1 MKATPMQNMQKF
13 KNLTFALLM
22 LVCFTTSAHAQLAKA
37 QISGAKL
44 TVEGQMVLIKL
55 EPSFEGNTVELPR
68 LAAPLRSLKWQGE
81 QASSNL
87 KLQPELTTWKLTWD
101 KPPKSGATIEMQL
114 DAPPLLITECK
125 PIQATGD
132 GSLFLP
138 AHMATTAGDKIR
150 YEPQTIKNTVGYWAG
165 MQNTASW
172 TLNVAKP
179 GKFNIEILQG
189 CGAGN
194 GGSTAEISLTSVAA
208 KDKPAAQVEFEVL
221 ETGHFQNFVWRH
233 LGEINLTESGDY
245 QLRISPKSIKRGAL
259 MDVRAVHLIRLP

>member
-1 MKATPMQNMQKF
+1 MCNL
-13 KNLTFALLM
+13 KNAFTSLLILFICFAS
-22 LVCFTTSAHAQLAKA
+22 TQGQLNKT
-37 QISGAKL
+37 QIPGAKL
-44 TVEGQMVLIKL
+44 TVEGQTVLVKL
-55 EPSFEGNTVELPR
+55 EPNFEGNTVELPR
-68 LAAPLRSLKWQGE
+68 LAAPLRSLKWQGDE
-81 QASSNL
+81 SASNL

-101 KPPKSGATIEMQL
+101 KLPKSGATIEMQL

-165 MQNTASW
+165 MRNSASW
-172 TLNVAKP
+172 TLNIAKP
-179 GKFNIEILQG
+179 GKFNVEILQG

-194 GGSTAEISLTSVAA
+194 GGSMAEIALHSVATA
-208 KDKPAAQVEFEVL
+208 DKPAAQIEFEVL

-233 LGEINLTESGDY
+233 LGEINVADAGDY
-245 QLRISPKSIKRGAL
+245 KLQISPKSIKRGAL

>member
-1 MKATPMQNMQKF
+1 MP
-13 KNLTFALLM
+13 
-22 LVCFTTSAHAQLAKA
+22 SWP
-37 QISGAKL
+37 SR
-44 TVEGQMVLIKL
+44 GQTVLIQLDSK
-55 EPSFEGNTVELPR
+55 FEGNTVEIPR
-68 LAAPLRSLKWQGE
+68 LAAPLRALKWQGE
-81 QASSNL
+81 DGASNL

-101 KPPKSGATIEMQL
+101 KPPKSGAKIEMQL
-114 DAPPLLITECK
+114 DAQPLLISECK

-138 AHMATTAGDKIR
+138 AHMATTTGDKIR

-165 MQNTASW
+165 MQNSASW

-179 GKFNIEILQG
+179 GKFNVEILQG

-194 GGSTAEISLTSVAA
+194 GGSMAEITLSPVAA
-208 KDKPAAQVEFEVL
+208 ADKAAAQVEFEVL

-233 LGEINLTESGDY
+233 LGEINVTEAGDY
-245 QLRISPKSIKRGAL
+245 QLRISPKNIKRGAL

>member
-1 MKATPMQNMQKF
+1 MQQINNVF
-13 KNLTFALLM
+13 LSLAI
-22 LVCFTTSAHAQLAKA
+22 LVSCFTSTHAQLAKT
-37 QISGAKL
+37 QISGATL
-44 TVEGQMVLIKL
+44 TVEGQSVLIKL

-81 QASSNL
+81 EATSNL

-101 KPPKSGATIEMQL
+101 KPAKSGATIEMQL
-114 DAPPLLITECK
+114 DAPPLLINECK

-138 AHMATTAGDKIR
+138 AHMATTTGDKIR

-165 MQNTASW
+165 MQNSASW

-179 GKFNIEILQG
+179 GKFNVEILQG

-194 GGSTAEISLTSVAA
+194 GGSTAEITLTSVAS

-233 LGEINLTESGDY
+233 LGQINVTEPGDY
-245 QLRISPKSIKRGAL
+245 QLRISPKNIKRGAL

>member
-1 MKATPMQNMQKF
+1 MHKF
-13 KNLTFALLM
+13 RYAILSLLI
-22 LVCFTTSAHAQLAKA
+22 LLSCLSSADAQLTKV
-37 QISGAKL
+37 QVPGAKISVDGQ
-44 TVEGQMVLIKL
+44 TVLVKL
-55 EPSFEGNTVELPR
+55 EANFVGNAVELPR
-68 LAAPLRSLKWQGE
+68 LAAPLRSLKWQGDE
-81 QASSNL
+81 AASNL

-101 KPPKSGATIEMQL
+101 KPLKSEATIEMQL

-138 AHMATTAGDKIR
+138 AHMATTTGDKIR

-165 MQNTASW
+165 MQNSASW
-172 TLNVAKP
+172 TFNVAKP
-179 GKFNIEILQG
+179 GKFNVAILQG

-194 GGSTAEISLTSVAA
+194 GGSTAEITLH
-208 KDKPAAQVEFEVL
+208 PAVETEKLVAQVEFEVL

-233 LGEINLTESGDY
+233 LGEIQVADTGDY
-245 QLRISPKSIKRGAL
+245 QLRISPKNIKRAAL